1 MVSLKAFFF
10 RKRVPIKPL
19 NNAAFVIPNRGPCA
33 RLALSRPTSCG
44 IHRGLLPKGLA
55 LWAVA
60 NPVTDANEA
69 GVKRVR
75 KKVDLGAD
83 VIITQPP
90 LVWEPFER

>member
-1 MVSLKAFFF
+1 M
-10 RKRVPIKPL
+10 
-19 NNAAFVIPNRGPCA
+19 
-33 RLALSRPTSCG
+33 
-44 IHRGLLPKGLA
+44 
-55 LWAVA
+55 WAVA

>member
-1 MVSLKAFFF
+1 MISLKALLSW
-10 RKRVPIKPL
+10 KRVSIKPS
-19 NNAAFVIPNRGPCA
+19 NNVAFVIPNRGSCVH
-33 RLALSRPTSCG
+33 LSLSRD
-44 IHRGLLPKGLA
+44 IRRGLLPKGLA